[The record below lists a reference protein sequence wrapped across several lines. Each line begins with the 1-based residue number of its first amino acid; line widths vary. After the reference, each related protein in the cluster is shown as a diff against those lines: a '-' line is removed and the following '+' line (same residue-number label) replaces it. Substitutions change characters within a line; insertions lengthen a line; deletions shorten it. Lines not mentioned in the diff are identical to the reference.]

1 MLFDWATMCMLLKIA
16 SSYRIADSG
25 NSFIHWNLPYKAL
38 KASKMSLNDTSSPFG
53 LPVSTPNYIS
63 VASPAF
69 GQGGPSPRDALSPN
83 NAPTPTTI
91 AIRNKEMSDRAKL
104 LIQGRHDEL
113 LDSMKKH
120 ERQ

>member
-1 MLFDWATMCMLLKIA
+1 M
-16 SSYRIADSG
+16 
-25 NSFIHWNLPYKAL
+25 SF
-38 KASKMSLNDTSSPFG
+38 NDISSPFG
-53 LPVSTPNYIS
+53 LPISTPDYIS
-63 VASPAF
+63 VASPTY

-83 NAPTPTTI
+83 NAPTPTMI
-91 AIRNKEMSDRAKL
+91 AIRNKEMTDRANL